1 MFNPSTIG
9 TAFVDATII
18 VINARKEPPPLR
30 PGTPIRHKRHG
41 TVLTRPVV
49 VRYHTTEVDFIA
61 LHEHGRE
68 LGGTIPRAEMIMA
81 STLALTHLNTDGMA
95 VTGIGTGMP
104 PGFGERQILHNHK
117 LVNGKVP
124 ATVREG
130 TPTKSTGVLHSR

>member
-1 MFNPSTIG
+1 MFNPSAIG
-9 TAFVDATII
+9 TPFVDTTII

-30 PGTPIRHKRHG
+30 PGTTIRHKRHG

-61 LHEHGRE
+61 LHEHSRE
-68 LGGTIPRAEMIMA
+68 LGGTIPRAEVIMA

-95 VTGIGTGMP
+95 VTGIGAGMP
-104 PGFGERQILHNHK
+104 AGFGERQVLYDHE

-124 ATVREG
+124 ATVRES
-130 TPTKSTGVLHSR
+130 TPTKSTGVLHGR